1 MPAKGGEG
9 ILPSI
14 PGSDKSISMNGYRL
28 LTLLLISPLLSHA
41 QAEKKD
47 SFYVM
52 SPVEVQAVRA
62 GDETPFS
69 KTNLNR
75 KEIEKRNLGQDLPF
89 LLSTLP
95 GVVVHSD
102 AGNGIGYTGIRIRGT
117 DPTRI
122 NMTINGIPY
131 NDAESQGIFFVNLP
145 DLASSAQSIQ
155 LQRGVGTSS
164 NGAGAFGANLNISTH
179 SSVPEKRL
187 SIQNSFGS
195 FDSRKHTLLYQSG
208 LQGKFATDIRLSQI
222 ASNGFIDRANSLLSS
237 YYVSTAFI
245 QPGYSIRLTQFAGK
259 ERTYQAWYGISEAD
273 LDAGNRRINYA
284 GTERPGDPY
293 EKETDNYQQRH
304 TQLFFNRTTA
314 KKAQLSIA
322 LFYTRGKGYYEQYKA
337 EQDYAHYGMPYPV
350 NGNDTT
356 FTTDLIRQ
364 LWLDNHFYGTT
375 FSYQWKKGRSAFTWG
390 GALTRYVGQHFGKP
404 TWALNGLTA
413 IKNWYDQPADKNDA
427 NQFFKW
433 QWNWKPNWSLFT
445 DLQTRWVEYRLNG
458 FRNNPDIRFHPIYRF
473 VNPKAGISYA
483 RASWSGFLSLAYAQK
498 EPNRDDFEAGWNQQP
513 RPEKLLDLEANIGRR
528 MKNYRWSATLYHMSY
543 QDQLILTG
551 AINDVG
557 AYTRQNIPQSYRMGI
572 ELEGSWNVHRT
583 IRLAGN
589 LALSRNR
596 VRNFTEFLDDYDNGG
611 QLKRFYNRSNLAL
624 SPEWVS
630 NGILSWTPLKGL
642 ECQWISQF
650 VSRQYLDNTSNRSR
664 SLEPYWVQNL
674 LIDYT
679 IPMPKEKSVRILL
692 QVNNVTNVQY
702 EPNGYT
708 FSYFYGGR
716 LTTENFY
723 FPMAGINATMGVQI
737 EL

>member
-1 MPAKGGEG
+1 MMKR
-9 ILPSI
+9 
-14 PGSDKSISMNGYRL
+14 NRL
-28 LTLLLISPLLSHA
+28 LAGLLLLPFFTNA

-47 SFYVM
+47 SFFVL

-62 GDETPFS
+62 GDEAPFAKS
-69 KTNLNR
+69 NLNR
-75 KEIEKRNLGQDLPF
+75 VDIEKKNLGQDLPF

-102 AGNGIGYTGIRIRGT
+102 AGNGMGYTGIRIRGT

-122 NMTINGIPY
+122 NMTLNGIPY

-155 LQRGVGTSS
+155 VQRGVGTSS

-179 SSVPEKRL
+179 ETIPQKRL
-187 SIQNSFGS
+187 SIQNSLGS

-208 LQGKFATDIRLSQI
+208 LQGKFATDIRLSNL
-222 ASNGFIDRANSLLSS
+222 ASNGYIDRASSRLSS

-245 QPGYSIRLTQFAGK
+245 QPRYSLRVTHFAGK
-259 ERTYQAWYGISEAD
+259 EKTYQAWYGVSEAD
-273 LDAGNRRINYA
+273 LRAGNRKVNDA
-284 GTERPGDPY
+284 GTERPGSPY
-293 EKETDNYQQRH
+293 ENETDNYRQSH

-322 LFYTRGKGYYEQYKA
+322 WFYTRGKGYYEQYKA
-337 EQDYAHYGMPYPV
+337 DQDYARYQMPYPV
-350 NGNDTT
+350 NGSDTT

-364 LWLDNHFYGTT
+364 LWLDNHFFGTT
-375 FSYQWKKGRSAFTWG
+375 FSYQWKQGRSAWTWG
-390 GALTRYVGQHFGKP
+390 GALTRYIGDHYGKSI
-404 TWALNGLTA
+404 WASNGLTA
-413 IKNWYDQPADKNDA
+413 IRNWYDQPADKNDA
-427 NQFFKW
+427 NQFLKW
-433 QWNWKPNWSLFT
+433 QWNWKPKWSVLA

-458 FRNNPDIRFHPIYRF
+458 FRNNPQIRFHPIYRF

-483 RASWSGFLSLAYAQK
+483 HQSWSGFASLAYAQK
-498 EPNRDDFEAGWNQQP
+498 EPNRDDFEAGWNQPP
-513 RPEKLLDLEANIGRR
+513 RPEKLLDLEMNIGRR
-528 MKNYRWSATLYHMSY
+528 LKNYRWSATFYHMAY
-543 QDQLILTG
+543 RDQLILTG

-572 ELEGSWNVHRT
+572 ELEGSWNLQPT

-589 LALSRNR
+589 LAFSRNR
-596 VRNFTEFLDDYDNGG
+596 VKNFTEYLDDYDNGG
-611 QLKRFYNRSNLAL
+611 QRQQFYRRSNLAL
-624 SPEWVS
+624 SPDWVS
-630 NGILSWTPLKGL
+630 NAILSWTPIQGL

-650 VSRQYLDNTSNRSR
+650 VSRQYLDNTAKLQR
-664 SLEPYWVQNL
+664 SLDPYWVQNVW
-674 LIDYT
+674 IDYRWKL
-679 IPMPKEKSVRILL
+679 PREKIIRLTL
-692 QVNNVTNVQY
+692 QLNNVTNVLY

-716 LTTENFY
+716 LNTENFY
-723 FPMAGINATMGVQI
+723 FPMAGVNGMLGVVV

>member
-1 MPAKGGEG
+1 
-9 ILPSI
+9 
-14 PGSDKSISMNGYRL
+14 MNGNRL
-28 LTLLLISPLLSHA
+28 LTLLIFAPLFTQA

-47 SFYVM
+47 SFYVL

-62 GDETPFS
+62 GDEAPFA
-69 KTNLNR
+69 KTNLS
-75 KEIEKRNLGQDLPF
+75 KSDIEKRNLGQDLPF

-145 DLASSAQSIQ
+145 DLASTAQSIQ
-155 LQRGVGTSS
+155 VQRGVGTSS

-179 SSVPEKRL
+179 EAIPTKRL
-187 SIQNSFGS
+187 SFQNSFGS

-208 LQGKFATDIRLSQI
+208 LQGKFATDVRLSQI
-222 ASNGFIDRANSLLSS
+222 ASNGYIDRANSLLSS

-245 QPGYSIRLTQFAGK
+245 QPNYSLRVTHFAGK
-259 ERTYQAWYGISEAD
+259 ERTYQAWYGVSQAD
-273 LDAGNRRINYA
+273 LEAGNRTINYA
-284 GTERPGDPY
+284 GTERPGSPY
-293 EKETDNYQQRH
+293 ENETDNYRQSH

-322 LFYTRGKGYYEQYKA
+322 FFYTRGKGYYEQYKA
-337 EQDYAHYGMPYPV
+337 DQDYARYGMPYPV
-350 NGNDTT
+350 NGTDTT

-364 LWLDNHFYGTT
+364 LWLDNHFFGTT
-375 FSYQWKKGRSAFTWG
+375 FSYQWKTGRSAFTWG
-390 GALTRYVGQHFGKP
+390 GALSRYIGDHFGKP
-404 TWALNGLTA
+404 IWAKEGLTA

-427 NQFFKW
+427 NQFLKW
-433 QWNWKPNWSLFT
+433 QWNWKPNWSVFA

-458 FRNNPDIRFHPIYRF
+458 FRNNPQIRFHPVYQF
-473 VNPKAGISYA
+473 VNPKAGINYA
-483 RASWSGFLSLAYAQK
+483 HQSWSGFISLAYAQK
-498 EPNRDDFEAGWNQQP
+498 EPNRDDFEAGFSQQP
-513 RPEKLLDLEANIGRR
+513 RPEKLLDLEMNVGRK
-528 MKNYRWSATLYHMSY
+528 MKDHRWSATLYRMSY
-543 QDQLILTG
+543 RDQLILTG

-557 AYTRQNIPQSYRMGI
+557 AYTRQNIPNSYRMGI
-572 ELEGSWNVHRT
+572 ELEGSWNVHKK

-589 LALSRNR
+589 LAFSRNR
-596 VRNFTEFLDDYDNGG
+596 VKNFTEYLDDYDNGG
-611 QLKRFYNRSNLAL
+611 QVTRLYPNTQLAL

-630 NGILSWTPLKGL
+630 NGILSWTPIKGL

-650 VSRQYLDNTSNRSR
+650 VSRQYLDNTSNITR
-664 SLEPYWVQNL
+664 SLDPYWIQNL
-674 LIDYT
+674 SIDYRLSL
-679 IPMPKEKSVRILL
+679 PKEKSVRILA
-692 QVNNVTNVQY
+692 QINNLTNTKY

-708 FSYFYGGR
+708 FSYIFGGR
-716 LTTENFY
+716 TNTENFY
-723 FPMAGINATMGVQI
+723 FPMAGINAMIGLQL